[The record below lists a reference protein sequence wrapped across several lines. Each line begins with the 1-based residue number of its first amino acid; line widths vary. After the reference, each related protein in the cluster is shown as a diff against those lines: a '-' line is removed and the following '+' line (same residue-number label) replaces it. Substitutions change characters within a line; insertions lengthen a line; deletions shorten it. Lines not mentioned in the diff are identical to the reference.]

1 MLTEPVVPVG
11 SSTLLTNSAKYAHYA
26 PGLVNRKVR
35 FNTLAACVEAA
46 ATGEAAPPPAWLAQT
61 GRSHQQQQRRGFS
74 TAANTNAFSTSTAA
88 RWDRMGRAASVST
101 PPRAAIT
108 GGGNFGR
115 GAMQRYSAVQLAPM
129 RSLLRL
135 GLRAMR

>member
-11 SSTLLTNSAKYAHYA
+11 STTLLTNSAKYAHYA

-46 ATGEAAPPPAWLAQT
+46 TSGEAATPPAWIAQAT
-61 GRSHQQQQRRGFS
+61 SYNKQHRGY
-74 TAANTNAFSTSTAA
+74 STSTGVLPLA
-88 RWDRMGRAASVST
+88 RGFVDGQPGTNATARATKVFGRAT
-101 PPRAAIT
+101 
-108 GGGNFGR
+108 
-115 GAMQRYSAVQLAPM
+115 QRYGGVQLAPM

-135 GLRAMR
+135 GLRTLR